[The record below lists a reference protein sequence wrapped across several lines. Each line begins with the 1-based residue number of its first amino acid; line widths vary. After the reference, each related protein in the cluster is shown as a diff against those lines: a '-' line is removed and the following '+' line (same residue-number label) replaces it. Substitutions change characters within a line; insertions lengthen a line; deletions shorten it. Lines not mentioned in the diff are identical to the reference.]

1 MFAYG
6 PSTGA
11 LLRRCGFQV
20 LFQAGPDPL
29 FLAYAEPG
37 DHRAQQP
44 EGALGL
50 DLSRP
55 AHACACGSG
64 SERSTRR
71 APLMAAADV
80 AVHEEAIT
88 GLLRADLR

>member
-1 MFAYG
+1 VAGLPRPLFMFAYG

-44 EGALGL
+44 EGALGRQPDQPL
-50 DLSRP
+50 ARRVLLAPDSRVG
-55 AHACACGSG
+55 C
-64 SERSTRR
+64 RS
-71 APLMAAADV
+71 L
-80 AVHEEAIT
+80 T
-88 GLLRADLR
+88 GMIVMTQR